1 MSKEHKWGGLFI
13 DFLGANVL
21 RRKRIGT
28 PCSRY
33 QPALMATA
41 GTNLQKNKCVHANPD
56 VVSRSSDLPVA
67 RSVDHLNL
75 LILPA
80 IPAHHSPFVFDF
92 VCAPIV
98 HPRYKREFLMGP
110 AKNRS
115 GPLTRSDLLM
125 PSTDWSTLIVGKIS
139 PWLRLH
145 SDLDFVR
152 RNSEAAFMEELRFAA
167 YLSLPALL
175 ISLHQADNSNL
186 ARCLMYHMHSSHH
199 GQAFWI
205 HMPMVSS
212 STSCDDVI
220 DGDSQGLVGIDCNED
235 TWLWW
240 HCFRCLCDYNKRIS
254 LALEITADLPSEDE
268 VGKWL
273 GEPIKAAML
282 PTGIFLTNKK
292 GFPVLSRAHQ
302 QLVFRLFKLDV
313 QFVVKGTNRHSDKE
327 LRTYQ
332 QYLEH
337 LFHNRPASSSYDL
350 YSKGYEDY
358 LQCPL
363 QPLMDNL
370 ESQTYEVFEKDPVKY
385 SQYQLA
391 IYRVLLDKVPEEE
404 KDTKILVVMVL
415 GAGRGPLVNAT
426 LRAAQ
431 QASRKVR
438 VYAVEKNPNT
448 VVTLLNWKE
457 EEWGNQVHVISSDM
471 RRWNAPELAD
481 VLISELLGSFGDNEL
496 SPECLD
502 GVTQFLHKDGVSIPS
517 SYTSYLTP
525 ISSSK
530 LYNEVRACR
539 EKDRDPEA
547 QFEMPYVVR
556 LHNYSE
562 LAEPQPCFSFTHPNR
577 DETHDNGRYKVL
589 NFTSTMDGVLHGF
602 AGYFETELYAGVT
615 LSIHPTR
622 HSPGMFSWFPI
633 LFPIKHPIPVHRGD
647 PVCVCF
653 WRCFTSQKVWYEW
666 AVTSPS
672 TTAMHNPAGRSYTIG
687 L

>member
-1 MSKEHKWGGLFI
+1 MAEAQMARVSCGRDLHCVPDI
-13 DFLGANVL
+13 ANSL
-21 RRKRIGT
+21 EAA
-28 PCSRY
+28 SR
-33 QPALMATA
+33 Q
-41 GTNLQKNKCVHANPD
+41 G
-56 VVSRSSDLPVA
+56 
-67 RSVDHLNL
+67 
-75 LILPA
+75 
-80 IPAHHSPFVFDF
+80 FDF

-98 HPRYKREFLMGP
+98 HPRYKREFLIGP
-110 AKNRS
+110 AKNRP

-125 PSTDWSTLIVGKIS
+125 PSSDWSTLIVGKIS

-167 YLSLPALL
+167 YLSLPAVL

-212 STSCDDVI
+212 CASCDVVV
-220 DGDSQGLVGIDCNED
+220 DGDSQGLGDFDSNED

-240 HCFRCLCDYNKRIS
+240 HRFRCLCDYNKRIN

-273 GEPIKAAML
+273 GEPIKAALL

-302 QLVFRLFKLDV
+302 QLLFRLFKLDV

-337 LFHNRPASSSYDL
+337 LFHNRPASTSYDL

-404 KDTKILVVMVL
+404 KDTKVLVVMVL

-457 EEWGNQVHVISSDM
+457 EVWGNQVHVISSDM

-502 GVTQFLHKDGVSIPS
+502 GVTQFLHEDGVSIPS
-517 SYTSYLTP
+517 SYTSYLSP

-577 DETHDNGRYKVL
+577 DESHDNSRYKVL

-602 AGYFETELYAGVT
+602 AGYFETELYADVK

-633 LFPIKHPIPVHRGD
+633 LFPIKHPIPVHRD
-647 PVCVCF
+647 DHVCVCF

-666 AVTSPS
+666 AVTAPS
-672 TTAMHNPAGRSYTIG
+672 TTTMHNPAGRSYTIG